1 LLLFFGQWYHQSMPI
16 PSDIA
21 AGKARRFSHRGFAD
35 GEARNFSGYSGGNC
49 SHLCYAGIGGEL

>member
-1 LLLFFGQWYHQSMPI
+1 MPI
-16 PSDIA
+16 PCDIA